1 MAKKY
6 ENLENITELLG
17 AGKLK
22 TASERLLS
30 SEKELSEILKKLTAL
45 EEEKAR
51 AEAEAAEKEA
61 EEKRIAEAEEQVRRE
76 AEEAK
81 AAAEKEAEQ
90 AQAKI
95 NELYRFGLDIED
107 E

>member
-51 AEAEAAEKEA
+51 GPKPQK
-61 EEKRIAEAEEQVRRE
+61 KRR
-76 AEEAK
+76 K
-81 AAAEKEAEQ
+81 K
-90 AQAKI
+90 
-95 NELYRFGLDIED
+95 NG
-107 E
+107 